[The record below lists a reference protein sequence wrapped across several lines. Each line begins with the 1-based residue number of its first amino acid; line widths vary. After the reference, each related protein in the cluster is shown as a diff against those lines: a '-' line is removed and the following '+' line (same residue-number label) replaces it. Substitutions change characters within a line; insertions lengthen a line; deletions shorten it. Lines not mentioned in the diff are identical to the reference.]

1 MSCCGTKRNE
11 LNARMPAR
19 PGTGP
24 AGAAPATPAFGAAAG
39 PATRGLEF
47 EYVGGSVLTVVGQGT
62 GLQYRFVGHGARAS
76 VDPRDRQ
83 SLAAVPQLRAV
94 AARR

>member
-1 MSCCGTKRNE
+1 MSCCGTKRSE
-11 LNARMPAR
+11 LTAVMPAR
-19 PGTGP
+19 PVPGPGTPGV
-24 AGAAPATPAFGAAAG
+24 AAAG
-39 PATRGLEF
+39 APAGPAARGLEF

-62 GLQYRFVGHGARAS
+62 GLLYRFVGHGARAS
-76 VDPRDRQ
+76 VDPRDRR